1 MRGVLGLT
9 AVLLTAAAA
18 ATGCGTMAGS
28 TTPGAA
34 SAPPSVPVELK
45 STCDA
50 LGQVY
55 GERMAP
61 FAESLTTLVGRRT
74 PDAQKRAQDSLAAFA
89 TAVDDATRASGD
101 AALRADGK
109 KTAEKLRAK
118 SGDPKFFAAIKT
130 EKDVTTTLGPTL
142 KEWLTPVTRHCS

>member
-18 ATGCGTMAGS
+18 AGCSTAAGS
-28 TTPGAA
+28 TTTLPAA
-34 SAPPSVPVELK
+34 PSAPAELK

-50 LGQVY
+50 LGKAY

-61 FAESLTTLVGRRT
+61 FAQSLTTLVGKRT
-74 PDAQKRAQDSLAAFA
+74 PDAQKQAQDSLAAFA
-89 TAVDDATRASGD
+89 TAVDDATRTSSD
-101 AALRADGK
+101 ATLKADGK
-109 KTAEKLRAK
+109 KTADQLRTK
-118 SGDPKFFAAIKT
+118 SGDTKFFATIKT

-142 KEWLTPVTRHCS
+142 KEWLSPVTRHCS

>member
-9 AVLLTAAAA
+9 AVLLAATAAG
-18 ATGCGTMAGS
+18 GCGMAAQ
-28 TTPGAA
+28 PAPAA
-34 SAPPSVPVELK
+34 SAPPSVPVALK

-50 LGQVY
+50 LGQAY

-61 FAESLTTLVGRRT
+61 FAESLTTLVGQGT
-74 PDAQKRAQDSLAAFA
+74 PDARKRAQESLAAFA
-89 TAVDDATRASGD
+89 TAVDDATRASQD

-109 KTAEKLRAK
+109 KTADQLRAK
-118 SGDPKFFAAIKT
+118 STDAAFFAGIKT

-142 KEWLTPVTRHCS
+142 KQWLTPVTRHCS

>member
-9 AVLLTAAAA
+9 AVLLAAAAA
-18 ATGCGTMAGS
+18 ATGCGTAAGS
-28 TTPGAA
+28 SPGATA
-34 SAPPSVPVELK
+34 APPSVPAELK

-50 LGQVY
+50 LGKAY

-61 FAESLTTLVGRRT
+61 FAESLTTLVGKRT

-101 AALRADGK
+101 TALRADGK
-109 KTAEKLRAK
+109 KTADQLRAK
-118 SGDPKFFAAIKT
+118 SGDAAFFAGIKT
-130 EKDVTTTLGPTL
+130 EKDVTTTLGPIL
-142 KEWLTPVTRHCS
+142 KEWLTPVTRHCA